1 MSFLK
6 RMFGIGGAQAPAA
19 EITHEGYR
27 IVATPQK
34 EGDQYRLHGEIS
46 REISGEMKTHTL
58 IRADLFPASEDCV
71 EQTFRKAKQV
81 IKEQGMRIFS

>member
-6 RMFGIGGAQAPAA
+6 RLFGIGGAQAPAA

-34 EGDQYRLHGEIS
+34 EGDHYRLHGEIS
-46 REISGEMKTHTL
+46 REISGEIKTHKL
-58 IRADLFPASEDCV
+58 IRADLFPAADDCV

-81 IKEQGMRIFS
+81 IREQGDRIFS